1 MSDDVAAGL
10 TAVQFLDRGY
20 LHYPGLIPEAD
31 LAEVERIIVS
41 LYEMQARKCGYAA
54 AWPDCLEA
62 MERLDKEALYQ
73 VQLLIAAS
81 RVRKIVSGI
90 SGIRPLVQGETDIE
104 LIEGPGLF
112 INRPNTQRLL
122 YKWHSEAHYYPK
134 RRRFVNVWIPL
145 FGDKTKEN
153 GAMSFRLGSHKRDF
167 PFSEYQ
173 GYDRDTLGKPNH
185 FVQYEIPDNLVA
197 DYPEHV
203 CEAKRG
209 DAILFHRRMVHRS
222 NVNTTDR
229 YSFALVARI
238 WTPEDD
244 LSITG
249 NMAATP
255 YGGDIGRP
263 GLVVRPDFVA

>member
-1 MSDDVAAGL
+1 MSIESGL
-10 TAVQFLDRGY
+10 EAVQFLDRGF
-20 LHYPGLIPEAD
+20 LHYPGLIPDAD
-31 LAEVERIIVS
+31 LAEAERIIAS
-41 LYEMQARKCGYAA
+41 LYEMQARKCGYGGLSLHEA
-54 AWPDCLEA
+54 LEA
-62 MERLDKEALYQ
+62 MEADDKEALYQ
-73 VQLLIAAS
+73 VQPFVAAS

-90 SGIRPLVQGETDIE
+90 SGIRPLVQGWSDIE

-153 GAMSFRLGSHKRDF
+153 GAMSFKVGSHKRDF

-185 FVQYEIPDNLVA
+185 FVQYEIPEAFVA

-222 NVNTTDR
+222 NPNTTDR

-238 WTPEDD
+238 YDPSDD
-244 LSITG
+244 LTISG
-249 NMAATP
+249 HMAAKP
-255 YGGDIGRP
+255 YAGDIGRP
-263 GLVVRPDFVA
+263 GLCVRPDIT